1 MYESHMRSLT
11 KGLTWRVIATLSTII
26 LVYIV
31 TRNLS
36 LTIQIG
42 FIDIAIKF
50 ILFYAHERAWI
61 NVPWGTSIET
71 EEPTPVPYYP

>member
-11 KGLTWRVIATLSTII
+11 KGLTWRIIATLSTII
-26 LVYIV
+26 LVYII
-31 TRNLS
+31 TKNLS

-61 NVPWGTSIET
+61 NVPWGTYPKA
-71 EEPTPVPYYP
+71 EEPLPAPYYP